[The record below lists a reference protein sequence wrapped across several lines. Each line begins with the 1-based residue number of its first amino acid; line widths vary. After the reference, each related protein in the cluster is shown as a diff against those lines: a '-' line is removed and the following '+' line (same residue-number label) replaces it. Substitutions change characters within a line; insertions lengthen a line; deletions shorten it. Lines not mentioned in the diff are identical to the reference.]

1 MHGDRTST
9 TKRLLD
15 QKRAKFAAGW
25 AEVPWYSE
33 LMMRVWFEISDITA
47 TSSSSPQKEMFQ
59 NRLKFLKA
67 SKDWNLFLWNFFALC
82 AVMQRFSLSLASLY
96 WHFRIDDITYIFLCR
111 YYTSSNGTLKIFAV
125 QEGDEGSYQ
134 CVAEND
140 KDMSVSSGSLHLG
153 GTIIIEIELVSSR
166 KDSFFVWAKRDFDL
180 LPGGSPSYM

>member
-1 MHGDRTST
+1 
-9 TKRLLD
+9 
-15 QKRAKFAAGW
+15 
-25 AEVPWYSE
+25 
-33 LMMRVWFEISDITA
+33 
-47 TSSSSPQKEMFQ
+47 
-59 NRLKFLKA
+59 
-67 SKDWNLFLWNFFALC
+67 
-82 AVMQRFSLSLASLY
+82 MQRFSLSLASLY

-166 KDSFFVWAKRDFDL
+166 KDSFFVWAKRAFDL

>member
-47 TSSSSPQKEMFQ
+47 TSSSSPKKEMFQ
-59 NRLKFLKA
+59 NQNFWKQVNFVSLNF
-67 SKDWNLFLWNFFALC
+67 FFALC

-166 KDSFFVWAKRDFDL
+166 KDSFFVWAKRAFDL

>member
-15 QKRAKFAAGW
+15 QKRANFAAGW

-47 TSSSSPQKEMFQ
+47 ATSSSFPKGKMLGKTQSLKILEFG
-59 NRLKFLKA
+59 NRRKLLK
-67 SKDWNLFLWNFFALC
+67 NFCPLC
-82 AVMQRFSLSLASLY
+82 CDATLARLASLY

-153 GTIIIEIELVSSR
+153 GTIII
-166 KDSFFVWAKRDFDL
+166 
-180 LPGGSPSYM
+180 